1 MGRWSRCLSALILVL
16 ALGPYSSDACSCMP
30 MHPQEQFCKADYVI
44 VARVMKRHFTHSNDQ
59 VVYKLQILQE
69 YKMSEK
75 APHYLKSGRLV
86 SSSSD
91 SMCGVQLQVGETY
104 VIMGRNRSLLSLCD
118 FYRPYRSL
126 TTVMKRG
133 ILGMYAKGCQCPI
146 KTLMR
151 ATNESNRL
159 AFDSCKWN
167 FLSGNCEG
175 DYGICIRR
183 EDQIS
188 GRVTCHWR
196 RNSFYKKCKA
206 LQSYP
211 DP

>member
-1 MGRWSRCLSALILVL
+1 MACWSHCLAALLLIV
-16 ALGPYSSDACSCMP
+16 ALGTYHADACTCMP
-30 MHPQEQFCKADYVI
+30 AHPQEQFCRADYVI
-44 VARVMKRHFTHSNDQ
+44 VARVMKSHRTANDQ
-59 VVYKLQILQE
+59 LVYKVQILQE

-86 SSSSD
+86 TSGAD
-91 SMCGVQLQVGETY
+91 SMCGANLQIGETY
-104 VIMGRNRSLLSLCD
+104 VIMGRTRARLSMCD
-118 FYRPYRSL
+118 FYKPYRSL

-133 ILGMYAKGCQCPI
+133 VLGMYEKGCQCPI
-146 KTLMR
+146 KTMMR
-151 ATNESNRL
+151 AQNTTYRL
-159 AFDSCKWN
+159 PLDSCKWSFIN
-167 FLSGNCEG
+167 GDCEG

-183 EDQIS
+183 EDQIT

-211 DP
+211 SP